1 MYTVSFVPP
10 VARGLKI
17 EAENGRGLFSFSGP
31 FHSLPPFLGSP
42 WAVAVPIPGSF
53 CWNIAPLIRH
63 FPGRLVYRSAW
74 SLCSYRGVTSPCNR
88 CFHPIFL
95 TRLRLPVSYPLTYPP
110 SSNSPPPQPA
120 PVFQQRFHSLSSLR
134 ISLYLSLFSRR
145 SVGPSKITAAICLS
159 VAACTE
165 ATRGDVKLPTISWPY
180 TRDLDPLLV
189 LEKGSIF
196 RRNRDSVPDKNNEFG
211 ISMSR

>member
-31 FHSLPPFLGSP
+31 FHSLPLFLGSP

-110 SSNSPPPQPA
+110 SSNSPPPPPA
-120 PVFQQRFHSLSSLR
+120 GIRFPAAIPQSLLSPYFSLSFPFLPPLR
-134 ISLYLSLFSRR
+134 RPFQDNRRHLSLGGGLYRSYTRR
-145 SVGPSKITAAICLS
+145 CKATYDLLTVHQRPGS
-159 VAACTE
+159 VA
-165 ATRGDVKLPTISWPY
+165 GSGKGVDFSSQSWLHP
-180 TRDLDPLLV
+180 
-189 LEKGSIF
+189 G
-196 RRNRDSVPDKNNEFG
+196 
-211 ISMSR
+211 

>member
-10 VARGLKI
+10 VVRGLKI
-17 EAENGRGLFSFSGP
+17 EAENGRGLFSFSSL
-31 FHSLPPFLGSP
+31 FHSLPLFLGSP

-110 SSNSPPPQPA
+110 SSNRPPP
-120 PVFQQRFHSLSSLR
+120 
-134 ISLYLSLFSRR
+134 SRR
-145 SVGPSKITAAICLS
+145 PFSSSDSTVSPLS
-159 VAACTE
+159 VFLFIFPFAPTAPS
-165 ATRGDVKLPTISWPY
+165 ALP
-180 TRDLDPLLV
+180 R
-189 LEKGSIF
+189 
-196 RRNRDSVPDKNNEFG
+196 
-211 ISMSR
+211 